1 MSFPER
7 HVVAPL
13 TEKLYQ
19 KADRER
25 IPLSGTFELSPICNF
40 SCRMCYVRKTKKE
53 VEMHDRKIMTLDQWI
68 WLGEKARDE
77 GMLYLLLTGGEPLL
91 WPDFCKVYYDLYEM
105 GLLLA

>member
-1 MSFPER
+1 MSFPEKY
-7 HVVAPL
+7 VVAPL

-53 VEMHDRKIMTLDQWI
+53 VEIHDRMIMTLDQWI
-68 WLGEKARDE
+68 WLGE
-77 GMLYLLLTGGEPLL
+77 
-91 WPDFCKVYYDLYEM
+91 
-105 GLLLA
+105 